1 VLKWALG
8 VIAAGWCVHRLAAQ
22 PQLTATA
29 GRRTAPDLRV
39 VGPWSPV
46 RPRLTLEGM
55 FVRYFVELPLPAAQV
70 ERALLGSPG
79 TWLSALARSAQRR
92 GDGLLTEVGVG
103 PLGAR
108 LGRRV
113 AVQLREPVRLTS
125 MTSLPLTWEPV
136 GLDGLL
142 HRVAEAT
149 VKDFLDR
156 VGEAICASPA
166 GGAVRR

>member
-1 VLKWALG
+1 
-8 VIAAGWCVHRLAAQ
+8 
-22 PQLTATA
+22 
-29 GRRTAPDLRV
+29 
-39 VGPWSPV
+39 
-46 RPRLTLEGM
+46 M

-79 TWLSALARSAQRR
+79 AWLSALARSAQRR

-113 AVQLREPVRLTS
+113 AVQLGEPVRLCS

-136 GLDGLL
+136 GLDGLY
-142 HRVAEAT
+142 RVAEAT
-149 VKDFLDR
+149 VKAFLDR